1 MVLGAVDRKA
11 EISFDRGLPPRVRH
25 AEPLHPLHLGGH
37 LDMEPDCPA
46 IIENCIVLCHLLP
59 IGQALAVVTST
70 FIIVA
75 DIEPRDFSSIKD
87 YVLIIG
93 DCYSLKIW
101 IEADVNRKRAVRF
114 VGLVFF
120 AVSNVHSGHGQ
131 SFSNNL
137 LVTSVD
143 VSGVALLGVEGV
155 QWRGHE
161 HIAQVVVGHKA
172 LICCEAS
179 PDERE
184 AWINAV
190 WPPGGKLDKTEWSIN
205 VGRVVD

>member
-1 MVLGAVDRKA
+1 
-11 EISFDRGLPPRVRH
+11 
-25 AEPLHPLHLGGH
+25 
-37 LDMEPDCPA
+37 MEPDCPA

-114 VGLVFF
+114 VAGMH
-120 AVSNVHSGHGQ
+120 APPRPG
-131 SFSNNL
+131 
-137 LVTSVD
+137 
-143 VSGVALLGVEGV
+143 
-155 QWRGHE
+155 
-161 HIAQVVVGHKA
+161 
-172 LICCEAS
+172 
-179 PDERE
+179 
-184 AWINAV
+184 
-190 WPPGGKLDKTEWSIN
+190 PGGNGLTKMNYQDGKRE
-205 VGRVVD
+205 VGEEAGKKWQKYNFSFV